1 MRVAV
6 IPTREASNMLQLTIE
21 SSFFYFAL
29 LFFFFGLFAFG
40 WLVIHVE
47 HSRHFSKFKVA
58 ASLILGS
65 LFMGFGLHFLL
76 LVFGA

>member
-1 MRVAV
+1 
-6 IPTREASNMLQLTIE
+6 MLQLTTE
-21 SSFFYFAL
+21 SSFFYFAIIY
-29 LFFFFGLFAFG
+29 LFFGIFAFG

-65 LFMGFGLHFLL
+65 LFIGFALHFLL
-76 LVFGA
+76 LVFGV